1 MVWKLRGHDG
11 LVGQLDRAFRDGRA
25 SHAYLIVGP
34 PHIGKGTLALNI
46 AQRMNC
52 TSPEDAPCG
61 SCTQCQRIASGI
73 HADVQVISTAREED
87 GVARRQISISTVR
100 ELQHQ
105 ASLKPYEGACRVYIF
120 DGAEDM
126 STEAANA
133 LLKVLEEPP
142 DQVLFLLLTAQEDA
156 VLPTIRSRCH
166 RIELHPLPIAA
177 VAEELA
183 SSGAMGLEEANVL
196 ARLSRGCLGW
206 ALSAAREPVVMEQRA
221 AQVERI
227 ARLSCATLEARFDYG
242 GELAARYS
250 RDRQDAVAELEQWL
264 RWWRDILL
272 IKEGGGEHVNNVDQM
287 DFLRRVA
294 DQVTTQQVVRSITGI
309 RDSIEAL
316 ESNANP
322 RLALESLM
330 LALPAR
336 QKTPWK
342 DR

>member
-1 MVWKLRGHDG
+1 MWQLRGHDA

-25 SHAYLIVGP
+25 PHAYLVVGP
-34 PHIGKGTLALNI
+34 PHIGKGTLATNI
-46 AQRMNC
+46 AQRVNC
-52 TSPEDAPCG
+52 TSPGDAPCG
-61 SCTQCQRIASGI
+61 SCTQCQRIASGS

-87 GVARRQISISTVR
+87 GASRRQISISTIR

-105 ASLKPYEGACRVYIF
+105 TSLKPYEGATRVYIF
-120 DGAEDM
+120 YGAEEM

-142 DQVLFLLLTAQEDA
+142 DQVLFLLLTSQEEA

-177 VAEELA
+177 VAEELT
-183 SSGAMGLEEANVL
+183 SSGAAGPEQAEVL

-206 ALSAAREPVVMEQRA
+206 ALSAAREPSVMEHRS

-227 ARLSCATLEARFDYG
+227 ARLASATLEERFDYG
-242 GELAARYS
+242 GELASRYS
-250 RDRQDAVAELEQWL
+250 RDRQDAVGELEQWL
-264 RWWRDILL
+264 RWWRDVLL
-272 IKEGGGEHVNNVDQM
+272 MKEGSEEHVSNLDQM
-287 DFLRRVA
+287 DALRRGA
-294 DQVTTQQVVRSITGI
+294 EQVTTQQVVKTITGI
-309 RDSIEAL
+309 RDTIEAL

-322 RLALESLM
+322 RLALESFM

-336 QKTPWK
+336 EKKRWQ

>member
-1 MVWKLRGHDG
+1 MWQLRGHDA

-25 SHAYLIVGP
+25 PHAYLIVGP
-34 PHIGKGTLALNI
+34 PHVGKGTLAVSI
-46 AQRMNC
+46 AQRVNC
-52 TSPEDAPCG
+52 TRAEDAPCG
-61 SCTQCQRIASGI
+61 SCTQCQRIASGS
-73 HADVQVISTAREED
+73 HADVRTISTAREED
-87 GVARRQISISTVR
+87 GASRRQIGISTVR

-105 ASLKPYEGACRVYIF
+105 TSLKPYEGATRVYIF

-142 DQVLFLLLTAQEDA
+142 DQVLFLLLTALEDS

-177 VAEELA
+177 VAEELT
-183 SSGAMGLEEANVL
+183 SSGLAGPEEAEVL

-206 ALSAAREPVVMEQRA
+206 ALSAAREPAVMERRT

-227 ARLSCATLEARFDYG
+227 SRLASATLEERFDYG
-242 GELAARYS
+242 GDLATRYS
-250 RDRQDAVAELEQWL
+250 RDRQDAVGELEQWL

-272 IKEGGGEHVNNVDQM
+272 LKEGGEEHVSNVDQM
-287 DFLRRVA
+287 DPLRQVA
-294 DQVTTQQVVRSITGI
+294 GQVTTQQVVKTITGV
-309 RDSIEAL
+309 RDTIEAL

-322 RLALESLM
+322 RLALESFM

-342 DR
+342 ER